1 MADPFTAERLP
12 LTLRAYQ
19 KLSAAIAPLAPLWIE
34 RRLKQ
39 GKEDAA
45 RAGERRP
52 RGVGVDGVQG
62 KDVAVVLDPRCE
74 GVIE

>member
-1 MADPFTAERLP
+1 MP

-45 RAGERRP
+45 RAGERRGVTSDTRPYGPLVWIHGASVGEVLAAAGLTP
-52 RGVGVDGVQG
+52 R
-62 KDVAVVLDPRCE
+62 R
-74 GVIE
+74 